1 MPVSAAPSGRSAAQ
15 VDAGVSEQHV
25 DTPKGSDGHCHTDL
39 HLRLVGDVHANA
51 DSAVRIAEFGR
62 RSSST
67 RLIKI
72 SDDNFGAVDPEGARN
87 FSTYAAR
94 RAGNDDNLAF
104 EMHPK
109 FLSFVLRD

>member
-1 MPVSAAPSGRSAAQ
+1 MSVSAAPTSRSAAQ
-15 VDAGVSEQHV
+15 VDAGVADQNV
-25 DTPKGSDGHCHTDL
+25 DAPKSNDSRSHTGV
-39 HLRLVGDVHANA
+39 HLRLVGDVHADA
-51 DSAVRIAEFGR
+51 DSAVHIAEFGC
-62 RSSST
+62 RSSGA

-72 SDDNFGAVDPEGARN
+72 SDGNFGAVDPEGARN

-109 FLSFVLRD
+109 FLSFVLRE